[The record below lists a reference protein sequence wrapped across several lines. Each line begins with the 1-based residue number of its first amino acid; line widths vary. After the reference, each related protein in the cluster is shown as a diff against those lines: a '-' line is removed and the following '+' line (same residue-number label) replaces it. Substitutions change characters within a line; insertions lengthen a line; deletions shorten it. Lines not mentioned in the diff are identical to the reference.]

1 MFASLLDSDVRI
13 TSKAL
18 ASILRIKTKLPTILI
33 LDDQR
38 SPSSISTM
46 ADFTGDFNLS
56 NSLFDVLAIQGSFLK
71 SLKADRILGKFI
83 NASLIKS

>member
-18 ASILRIKTKLPTILI
+18 ARILRIKTKLPMILI

-46 ADFTGDFNLS
+46 ADFMGDFNLS
-56 NSLFDVLAIQGSFLK
+56 NSLFDVLAIHGSL
-71 SLKADRILGKFI
+71 LNLWKAEGILEIFI
-83 NASLIKS
+83 IEIFFN

>member
-18 ASILRIKTKLPTILI
+18 ARILSIKTKLPMILI

-38 SPSSISTM
+38 SPSSTSTM
-46 ADFTGDFNLS
+46 ADFMGDFNLS
-56 NSLFDVLAIQGSFLK
+56 SSLFDVLAIQGSFLK
-71 SLKADRILGKFI
+71 SWKADRIVGKFI
-83 NASLIKS
+83 NAR